1 MGKHYGHGYKSGL
14 FLILNCVSNLGKTK
28 KEVSGWLSALNR
40 WMLPSRNQSG
50 CLETPGWRS
59 LCVKKVREEKWTD
72 HGAQPKALQIDC
84 SGSWQQIVRSFSVF
98 SLILGNLS
106 KVLVVGVHNPNER
119 VQNLLNLPTNP
130 EISLCCHSRFSSFCC
145 YI

>member
-1 MGKHYGHGYKSGL
+1 M
-14 FLILNCVSNLGKTK
+14 
-28 KEVSGWLSALNR
+28 
-40 WMLPSRNQSG
+40 
-50 CLETPGWRS
+50 
-59 LCVKKVREEKWTD
+59 KKVREEEWTD

-130 EISLCCHSRFSSFCC
+130 EISLPVLSFSVLIFLLLHLDFRARVELSSRKLLVATG
-145 YI
+145 